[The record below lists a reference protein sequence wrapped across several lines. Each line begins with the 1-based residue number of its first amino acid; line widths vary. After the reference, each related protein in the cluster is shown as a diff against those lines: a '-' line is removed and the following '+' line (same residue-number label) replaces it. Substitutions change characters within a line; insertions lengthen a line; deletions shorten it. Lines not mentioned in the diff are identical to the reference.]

1 MNPALQDSSPAE
13 GRVSDRIPI
22 RRSAICAKRLLS
34 YDNKSAKQRR
44 ASKTRF
50 MTIECPRSVHSIVL
64 RMARVNS
71 KVSGRTFYGYN
82 SELCARK
89 KSGRGI

>member
-1 MNPALQDSSPAE
+1 MSKKNPALQDSSPAA

-34 YDNKSAKQRR
+34 YDNKPAKQRR

-50 MTIECPRSVHSIVL
+50 
-64 RMARVNS
+64 AN
-71 KVSGRTFYGYN
+71 GAG
-82 SELCARK
+82 EL
-89 KSGRGI
+89 